1 MREWGARC
9 SNVYANG
16 ISMRIDAKRHGESRE
31 RPMICSWRGGAK
43 GEAQV
48 RKGRNRHALPSVPGT
63 VCRIG
68 NGCVAQ
74 APERLIG
81 NLRKCLS

>member
-1 MREWGARC
+1 
-9 SNVYANG
+9 
-16 ISMRIDAKRHGESRE
+16 
-31 RPMICSWRGGAK
+31 MICSWRGGAK

-74 APERLIG
+74 APEGVIG
-81 NLRKCLS
+81 NLQKGLS